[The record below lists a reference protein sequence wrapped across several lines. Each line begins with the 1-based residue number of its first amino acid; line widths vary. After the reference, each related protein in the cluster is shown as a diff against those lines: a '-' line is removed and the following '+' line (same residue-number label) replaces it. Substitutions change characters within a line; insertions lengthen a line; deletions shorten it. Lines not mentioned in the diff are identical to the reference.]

1 MQKKITNHEFSGF
14 IGLIGSPNV
23 GKSTILNLI
32 PRFYNIQNGDILIDD
47 QSIYNSKTFSLR
59 QNISLVSQD
68 TTLFDDTVKNN
79 ITYGS
84 ENIKDKQIEKR
95 ETLSNEEEIK
105 ILQTLVKQRKESIE
119 LYEKGKRNEL
129 VAIEKQEMEIINS
142 YLPKMMSDDSIK
154 NIVKSVIESSGA
166 NSMADM
172 GKVMPEVM
180 KQGKGLIDGKTAQKF
195 VSEMLK

>member
-1 MQKKITNHEFSGF
+1 MTHYEKVQADMYTAMKSGEKEKANT
-14 IGLIGSPNV
+14 LRNV
-23 GKSTILNLI
+23 L
-32 PRFYNIQNGDILIDD
+32 
-47 QSIYNSKTFSLR
+47 SKL
-59 QNISLVSQD
+59 
-68 TTLFDDTVKNN
+68 
-79 ITYGS
+79 
-84 ENIKDKQIEKR
+84 KDKQIEKR
-95 ETLSNEEEIK
+95 EALSNEEEIK

-119 LYEKGKRNEL
+119 LYEKGGRDEL
-129 VAIEKQEMEIINS
+129 VAIEIQEMEIINS

>member
-1 MQKKITNHEFSGF
+1 MTHFEKVQADMYTAMKSGDKEKANT
-14 IGLIGSPNV
+14 LRNV
-23 GKSTILNLI
+23 L
-32 PRFYNIQNGDILIDD
+32 
-47 QSIYNSKTFSLR
+47 SKL
-59 QNISLVSQD
+59 
-68 TTLFDDTVKNN
+68 
-79 ITYGS
+79 
-84 ENIKDKQIEKR
+84 KDKQIEKR

-129 VAIEKQEMEIINS
+129 VAIERQEMEIINS

-166 NSMADM
+166 NSMADV

>member
-1 MQKKITNHEFSGF
+1 MTHFEKVQADMYTAMKSGDKEKANT
-14 IGLIGSPNV
+14 LRNV
-23 GKSTILNLI
+23 L
-32 PRFYNIQNGDILIDD
+32 
-47 QSIYNSKTFSLR
+47 SKL
-59 QNISLVSQD
+59 
-68 TTLFDDTVKNN
+68 
-79 ITYGS
+79 
-84 ENIKDKQIEKR
+84 KDKQIEKR
-95 ETLSNEEEIK
+95 EALSNEEEIK

-119 LYEKGKRNEL
+119 LYEKGGRDEL
-129 VAIEKQEMEIINS
+129 ASIEEQEMEIINS

>member
-1 MQKKITNHEFSGF
+1 MTHFEKVQADMYIAMKSGDKEKANT
-14 IGLIGSPNV
+14 LRNV
-23 GKSTILNLI
+23 L
-32 PRFYNIQNGDILIDD
+32 
-47 QSIYNSKTFSLR
+47 SKL
-59 QNISLVSQD
+59 
-68 TTLFDDTVKNN
+68 
-79 ITYGS
+79 
-84 ENIKDKQIEKR
+84 KDKQIEKR
-95 ETLSNEEEIK
+95 EALTSEEEIK
-105 ILQTLVKQRKESIE
+105 ILQTLVKQRKESID

-129 VAIEKQEMEIINS
+129 VAIERQEMEIINS

-166 NSMADM
+166 NSIADM

>member
-1 MQKKITNHEFSGF
+1 MTHFEKVQADMYTAMKSGDKEKANT
-14 IGLIGSPNV
+14 LRNV
-23 GKSTILNLI
+23 L
-32 PRFYNIQNGDILIDD
+32 
-47 QSIYNSKTFSLR
+47 SKL
-59 QNISLVSQD
+59 
-68 TTLFDDTVKNN
+68 
-79 ITYGS
+79 
-84 ENIKDKQIEKR
+84 KDKQIEKR
-95 ETLSNEEEIK
+95 EDLSDEEEIK

-119 LYEKGKRNEL
+119 LYEKGGRDEL
-129 VAIEKQEMEIINS
+129 VAIERQEMEIINS

>member
-1 MQKKITNHEFSGF
+1 MTHFEKVQADMYTAMKSGDKEKANT
-14 IGLIGSPNV
+14 LRNV
-23 GKSTILNLI
+23 L
-32 PRFYNIQNGDILIDD
+32 
-47 QSIYNSKTFSLR
+47 SKL
-59 QNISLVSQD
+59 
-68 TTLFDDTVKNN
+68 
-79 ITYGS
+79 
-84 ENIKDKQIEKR
+84 KDKQIEKR
-95 ETLSNEEEIK
+95 EALSNEEEIK

-119 LYEKGKRNEL
+119 LYEKGGRDEL
-129 VAIEKQEMEIINS
+129 ASIEEQEMEIINS

-154 NIVKSVIESSGA
+154 NIVKSVIESLGA

>member
-1 MQKKITNHEFSGF
+1 MTHFEKVQADMYTSMKSGDKEKANT
-14 IGLIGSPNV
+14 LRNV
-23 GKSTILNLI
+23 L
-32 PRFYNIQNGDILIDD
+32 
-47 QSIYNSKTFSLR
+47 SKL
-59 QNISLVSQD
+59 
-68 TTLFDDTVKNN
+68 
-79 ITYGS
+79 
-84 ENIKDKQIEKR
+84 KDKQIEKR
-95 ETLSNEEEIK
+95 EALSNEEEIK

-129 VAIEKQEMEIINS
+129 VAIERQEMEIINS
-142 YLPKMMSDDSIK
+142 YLPNMMSDDSIK

>member
-1 MQKKITNHEFSGF
+1 MTHFEKVQADMYTAMKSGDKEKANT
-14 IGLIGSPNV
+14 LRNV
-23 GKSTILNLI
+23 L
-32 PRFYNIQNGDILIDD
+32 
-47 QSIYNSKTFSLR
+47 SKL
-59 QNISLVSQD
+59 
-68 TTLFDDTVKNN
+68 
-79 ITYGS
+79 
-84 ENIKDKQIEKR
+84 KDKQIEKR
-95 ETLSNEEEIK
+95 EALSNEEEIK

-119 LYEKGKRNEL
+119 LYEKGGRNEL